1 MALHSGERS
10 MTTLLEARDLTRS
23 FEVSQGMFKARRK
36 LHAVNGISLD
46 IRKGEV
52 LGIVGESGC
61 GKSTLARMLLG
72 LLPPTEGGITLDG
85 TDIRTLGRKGMARRV
100 QPVFQDPY
108 SSLNPRR
115 TVASI
120 VALPLEV
127 HGIGTMAER
136 RKQALEILDRKSTR
150 LNSSH
155 ANISYAVFCLK
166 KKKKEKEII

>member
-72 LLPPTEGGITLDG
+72 LLPPTVGSIELEGR
-85 TDIRTLGRKGMARRV
+85 DIRTLGR
-100 QPVFQDPY
+100 
-108 SSLNPRR
+108 R
-115 TVASI
+115 TVAQ
-120 VALPLEV
+120 
-127 HGIGTMAER
+127 IGRA
-136 RKQALEILDRKSTR
+136 
-150 LNSSH
+150 H
-155 ANISYAVFCLK
+155 V
-166 KKKKEKEII
+166 